1 MELAVLLVLLDWELR
16 LEGLW
21 VLWLEGLW
29 VLPEDWLCVEDD
41 TVS

>member
-1 MELAVLLVLLDWELR
+1 MLLVLLDWELR